1 MAVDIPESIRDL
13 LERPIVV
20 TLVTLMPDN
29 TPQATP
35 VWFNWDGEYIFVNT
49 ARGRAKDKNLSER
62 RKATILSVDPSNPYR
77 YIEIRG
83 EVESITEQGG
93 VDHINFLSE
102 RYTGNPDYYRDNR
115 AHMDTET
122 RVIYKIK
129 PIRVLPRDVVV
140 SKSK

>member
-77 YIEIRG
+77 YLEIRG
-83 EVESITEQGG
+83 EVETITEEGG
-93 VDHINFLSE
+93 VDHINFLSG
-102 RYTGNPDYYRDNR
+102 RYTGNSDYYKGNTARMN
-115 AHMDTET
+115 AET

-129 PIRVLPRDVVV
+129 PTRVIPRDV
-140 SKSK
+140 S

>member
-1 MAVDIPESIRDL
+1 VAIEIPDNLKDL

-35 VWFNWDGEYIFVNT
+35 VWFNWDGEYILVNT

-62 RKATILSVDPSNPYR
+62 RKATILSVDPANPYR

-83 EVESITEQGG
+83 EVESSSEEGG
-93 VDHINFLSE
+93 VDHINFLSG
-102 RYTGNPDYYRDNR
+102 RYTGNSDYYKGNTARMN
-115 AHMDTET
+115 AET

-129 PIRVLPRDVVV
+129 PIRVLPRDV
-140 SKSK
+140 S